1 MPEADFAH
9 TGTILDKILQNKV
22 IEVAER
28 KKYIALSEL
37 AAYVQQVNIEDP
49 PRDFA
54 AALRREPEVALIAE
68 IKRASPSRGVMVEN
82 FDPLH
87 IGLTYAQNGAA
98 AISVLT
104 DPAFFHGDLKHL
116 FDVRHAVDLPVLC
129 KDFVIDPYQVY
140 AARSAGAD
148 AVLLIV
154 AALSDERLAELNA
167 LIETLGMVALVEVHD
182 EAELARAL
190 RITPRVIGINNRDL
204 KTFDVELETTG
215 RLAQAVPEHVVLVA
229 ESGIKTDVDVQ
240 HMGRLGA
247 HAVLVGETLVTAPD
261 MPAAV
266 RALSGQKRARS

>member
-9 TGTILDKILQNKV
+9 TGTILDKILHNKV

-37 AAYVQQVNIEDP
+37 AAYVQQVNVEDP

-54 AALRREPEVALIAE
+54 ATLRREHEVALIAE

-116 FDVRHAVDLPVLC
+116 FDVRYAVDLPVLC

-154 AALSDERLAELNA
+154 AALTDERLAELNA

-182 EAELARAL
+182 EAELMRAL

-204 KTFDVELETTG
+204 KTFDVDLETTG
-215 RLAQAVPEHVVLVA
+215 RLAQAVPQHVVLVA
-229 ESGIKTDVDVQ
+229 ESGIKTGVDVQ

-247 HAVLVGETLVTAPD
+247 HAVLVGESLVTAPD
-261 MPAAV
+261 MPSAV